1 MKSAALTALALCALA
16 ACAGNP
22 YSALDDPRPEGRLSL
37 RERSLC
43 EMPDQA
49 DSRWCELPHEVRVFT
64 ERREACDHFR
74 GEPWPEGGH
83 DDDRARRK
91 ELTAKMRD
99 APMARQAWRMFLA
112 WRMNRSSSLHANI
125 CAQPGSLSRDPP
137 YVHGDS
143 PPVALAHAMPPEAP
157 AGRWLMSPSTTIHGL
172 ASCRSL
178 RMNRRPRPSTF

>member
-91 ELTAKMRD
+91 ELTEKMRD
-99 APMARQAWRMFLA
+99 ACAGTDARLA
-112 WRMNRSSSLHANI
+112 ALRAKY
-125 CAQPGSLSRDPP
+125 RD
-137 YVHGDS
+137 DA
-143 PPVALAHAMPPEAP
+143 VASAVLA
-157 AGRWLMSPSTTIHGL
+157 
-172 ASCRSL
+172 
-178 RMNRRPRPSTF
+178 TFETDIEP